1 MKFSLMSLFRFSPS
15 APYYAEDKDFKRV
28 WSIFEQNKEWF
39 PHVRNTHI
47 ENRIK
52 WKQCIIEDNVV
63 ITFQPYL
70 QKRLIGKD
78 TDVRVEAGSHL
89 IHQIISGDKRK
100 GKAEKV
106 IKRFFDHV
114 DTNVYLTV
122 RSDNKPANRFYKKIG
137 MKKVGYIN
145 WSKGT
150 MKGNVWKWEK

>member
-70 QKRLIGKD
+70 QK
-78 TDVRVEAGSHL
+78 
-89 IHQIISGDKRK
+89 
-100 GKAEKV
+100 
-106 IKRFFDHV
+106 
-114 DTNVYLTV
+114 
-122 RSDNKPANRFYKKIG
+122 
-137 MKKVGYIN
+137 M
-145 WSKGT
+145 
-150 MKGNVWKWEK
+150 